1 MRRMILVALAVL
13 GLFTVAHAGQFT
25 IAPNTTTAVLAPV
38 TAYPQSL
45 PPYSNLTAY
54 AAGTLVRYGQMAYF
68 TYAGGTSGTNGLA
81 TGAEVITDN
90 SVAWLKSPSVPRDAI
105 ALQFVSGLGSAVVN
119 INASPLMYMSVPG
132 TFASITSPSCY
143 QGAVTVSCVGT
154 TIVFNAQAWS
164 VDHSGR

>member
-1 MRRMILVALAVL
+1 MRRMILAALAAL
-13 GLFTVAHAGQFT
+13 GLFTIAHAGQFT
-25 IAPNTTTAVLAPV
+25 ITPNTTTAVLAPV
-38 TAYPQSL
+38 TTYPQSL

-54 AAGTLVRYGQMAYF
+54 ASGTLVRYGQMAYY

-81 TGAEVITDN
+81 TGADVVTDN
-90 SVAWLKSPSVPRDAI
+90 TVVWLKSPSQERDAI

-119 INASPLMYMSVPG
+119 TEGSPLMYMTVPG

-154 TIVFNAQAWS
+154 TIVFNARSWS
-164 VDHSGR
+164 VPHSGR